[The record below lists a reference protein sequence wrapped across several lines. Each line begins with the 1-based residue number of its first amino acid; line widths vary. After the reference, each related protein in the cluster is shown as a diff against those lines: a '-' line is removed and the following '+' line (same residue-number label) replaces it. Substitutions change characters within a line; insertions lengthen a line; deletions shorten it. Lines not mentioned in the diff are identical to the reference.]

1 MVMQGYE
8 LRAELQTTAEQ
19 CRARGHDLRSA
30 ASGRELAPDRETRC
44 HPARPLFPA
53 RQAHPRSG
61 MSRIGWTVSAC
72 GAGRNQNHAR
82 TRCRPA
88 RVGRASQSAPEH
100 YARCSCATTVVSE
113 DEREVRTAT
122 STGSRTTS
130 GASRTMCC
138 RTAMC
143 AEARDVAQR
152 RIDLPREYR
161 TRLIADVVLGK
172 LEVRAAAA
180 TLPEE
185 PDDAVAVEADCV
197 NAEGKNYD
205 RPDRDPRTEV
215 PATQREMTP

>member
-1 MVMQGYE
+1 
-8 LRAELQTTAEQ
+8 
-19 CRARGHDLRSA
+19 
-30 ASGRELAPDRETRC
+30 
-44 HPARPLFPA
+44 
-53 RQAHPRSG
+53 
-61 MSRIGWTVSAC
+61 
-72 GAGRNQNHAR
+72 
-82 TRCRPA
+82 
-88 RVGRASQSAPEH
+88 
-100 YARCSCATTVVSE
+100 
-113 DEREVRTAT
+113 
-122 STGSRTTS
+122 
-130 GASRTMCC
+130 
-138 RTAMC
+138 MC

-197 NAEGKNYD
+197 NAEGKNHD